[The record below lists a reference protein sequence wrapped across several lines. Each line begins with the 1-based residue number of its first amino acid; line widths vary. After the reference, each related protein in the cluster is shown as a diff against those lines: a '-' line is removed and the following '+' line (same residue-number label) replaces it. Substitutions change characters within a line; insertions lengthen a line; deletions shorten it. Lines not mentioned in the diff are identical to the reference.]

1 MLHYR
6 ELGYAGR
13 FGISN
18 LQANP
23 LSRTGVVRIPVCYL
37 SIQKQ
42 ESYEW
47 EASLGYI
54 VR

>member
-1 MLHYR
+1 MLVDLEYPVCR
-6 ELGYAGR
+6 
-13 FGISN
+13 
-18 LQANP
+18 QNP

-54 VR
+54 VRP